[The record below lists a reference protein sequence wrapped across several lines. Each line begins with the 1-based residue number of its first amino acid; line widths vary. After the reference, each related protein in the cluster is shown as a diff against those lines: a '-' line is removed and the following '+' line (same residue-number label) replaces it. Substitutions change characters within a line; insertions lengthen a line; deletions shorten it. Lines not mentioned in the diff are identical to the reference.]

1 MRQGRASQT
10 LGVCVFEGEGKRE
23 EEINSRGFK
32 QELQRRS
39 NRCFRE
45 EGVTPGEALL
55 ASGPA

>member
-10 LGVCVFEGEGKRE
+10 LGVFVFEE

-39 NRCFRE
+39 NRCLRE